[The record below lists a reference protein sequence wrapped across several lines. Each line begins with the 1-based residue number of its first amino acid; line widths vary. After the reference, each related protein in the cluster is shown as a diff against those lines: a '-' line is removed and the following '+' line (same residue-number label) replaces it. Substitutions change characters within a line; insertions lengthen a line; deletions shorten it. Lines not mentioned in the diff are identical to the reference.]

1 MTSDDGREVGG
12 LSNFDGIHQGNTA
25 DEGFRQ
31 ERKID
36 ENQI

>member
-1 MTSDDGREVGG
+1 MTSDDGREVRE
-12 LSNFDGIHQGNTA
+12 LSNFDGIRQGNTA

-31 ERKID
+31 DRRID